1 MLPRACSRVPAL
13 TSVVLYQDLKRA
25 ASMSRASAELTILGV
40 NRESSKSA
48 FLLGNSLYL
57 CLHLLGFCNFEA
69 GFGASSSLQ
78 MALQERQ
85 AFSMGFVKKE
95 GEKEV
100 GSWTSLTH
108 SNLVSVIKVAKMVC
122 IIKTVCSAGD
132 VGSLFKRRDRT
143 SDGLIVVRAIF

>member
-40 NRESSKSA
+40 NRESSKSG
-48 FLLGNSLYL
+48 FLLGNPLYR

-69 GFGASSSLQ
+69 GFSASSSLQ

-122 IIKTVCSAGD
+122 IIKTVCSACD